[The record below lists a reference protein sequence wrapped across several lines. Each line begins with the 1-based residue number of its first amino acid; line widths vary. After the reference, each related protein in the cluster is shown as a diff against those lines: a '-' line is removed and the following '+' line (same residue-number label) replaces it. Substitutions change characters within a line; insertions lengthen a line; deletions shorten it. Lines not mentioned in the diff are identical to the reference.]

1 MFISDFDDTVNNF
14 IEKSK
19 QYKSSEASWGHCYK
33 AFKEIR
39 LQYPNVPFCQ
49 LNKQIKQFLCLH
61 LGFYLASWGMYRG
74 DTLIRQFDYTVHEE
88 AIQLLF
94 KPEYNK
100 LWNATIDNLDS
111 DLIGQLCVEMGK
123 VYEEEKK
130 KRSRNNFKKPTT
142 TLVTKI
148 LMGTMACTPAYDQYF
163 YEGIREYIKSNTV
176 IFKIHNFDTNQINKQ
191 KITNSILFLKDL
203 WKNNIKTNINEYPE
217 MKLIDMYFWEKGYN
231 KDLVKK
237 QKK

>member
-1 MFISDFDDTVNNF
+1 MHIDNFDAIVNDF
-14 IEKSK
+14 IEKSRC
-19 QYKSSEASWGHCYK
+19 YKSAEKSWEHCYN

-39 LQYPNVPFCQ
+39 LQYYNVPFCQ
-49 LNKQIKQFLCLH
+49 LDKQIKQLLCLH

-100 LWNATIDNLDS
+100 LWGATIDNLDS
-111 DLIGQLCVEMGK
+111 DLIGQLCVEMGE
-123 VYEEEKK
+123 VYEKARKERAKD
-130 KRSRNNFKKPTT
+130 NFKKPTT

-148 LMGTMACTPAYDQYF
+148 LMGTMACIPAYDQYF

-176 IFKIHNFDTNQINKQ
+176 IFKINNFDTNQINKQ
-191 KITNSILFLKDL
+191 KIANSILFLKDL
-203 WKNNIKTNINEYPE
+203 WKNNIKTSINSYPE
-217 MKLIDMYFWEKGYN
+217 MKLIDMYFWEKGYK

-237 QKK
+237 S